1 MKTNDFY
8 NIIELVKRDVL
19 DSESEY
25 LELLKVVG
33 NNQKYDFLSQLS
45 IYDKNPNATA
55 CTSFDLW
62 RERFNRTVMR
72 GQKGIPILNDSK
84 AFQKVGYIFDVSQTT
99 SMDRNVNEV
108 KLWSFDKE
116 NDGKA
121 LKDMIGLQGYEAS
134 DSLTENLYT
143 LSRIYADESIYEL
156 ANNLR
161 IADED
166 RNSFVNFMRNSV
178 AYAVSNRFQIDYPF
192 PMDNLRDN
200 FKSIDSIS
208 LMSVGTCISNACSHI
223 IEETRS
229 RTRNFSKNRDLTK
242 SLSADYNEIKA
253 NELGGNDNVIRSN
266 DKRDDEQG
274 NRIFGS
280 GEYGRDSSNHQGEDP
295 KQPGR
300 REELYGEISESDL
313 RSDETGVSFRE
324 QGRGELSDAN
334 RPLQRGEAGI
344 SLNGNSEES
353 NQLYEGR
360 EAENDESTE
369 YSKRERSEV
378 SGDDFSLERDDNQG
392 SSRSVEENGI
402 RKMQEE
408 AENASFFY
416 SKDNP
421 DELMTNEMLERVPK
435 LYDQESISLAD
446 KEVHAA
452 YIIPFRS
459 NWTWYMTEYD
469 RESGDAFGLVLGIE
483 PEWGYFNLEEL
494 KELNAQRLILE
505 DFPKKFRELKNTEF
519 KKQMTEE
526 ELQMVFNG
534 ELSFED
540 ERVYKV
546 SDNELSDEYVEELSP
561 NFAEEVNSIMEE
573 YEVSRAE
580 AVSRLA
586 TSKLEEA
593 LKGTNISINDFNDE
607 QLDEILSAIKEYDFY
622 GNEIT
627 EIAEPKLP
635 VWKMEQLKWLI
646 DDWNKGETKVTTEK
660 IQYLKNLD
668 IDIAKFNVLKGYLVN
683 GEVSI
688 EQIESFKE
696 NIDFVT
702 MSEFVDS
709 LKELAAENN
718 HEQEF
723 VQGNIF
729 DYLNEEKEEVATESK
744 IDLSHGRTVYMKN
757 EAYTIHV
764 ETIVL
769 LQRETL

>member
-1 MKTNDFY
+1 MRTNDFY
-8 NIIELVKRDVL
+8 NIMELVKRDVL

-25 LELLKVVG
+25 LKLLKVVG

-72 GQKGIPILNDSK
+72 GQKGIPILNDSN

-116 NDGKA
+116 NNGKA
-121 LKDMIGLQGYEAS
+121 LKDMIDLQGYEAS

-166 RNSFVNFMRNSV
+166 RNSFANFMRNSV

-192 PMDNLRDN
+192 PMDNLREN
-200 FKSIDSIS
+200 FKYIDSIS
-208 LMSVGTCISNACSHI
+208 LMSVGTCISNACSQI

-242 SLSADYNEIKA
+242 NLSADYNENKV
-253 NELGGNDNVIRSN
+253 NELGGNDNVIRS
-266 DKRDDEQG
+266 DDERNDEQR

-300 REELYGEISESDL
+300 REELYGGISESDL

-334 RPLQRGEAGI
+334 RPLQREEAGI
-344 SLNGNSEES
+344 SLNGNSEKS
-353 NQLYEGR
+353 NRLYEGR
-360 EAENDESTE
+360 EAETDESTE
-369 YSKRERSEV
+369 YSKRGRSEV
-378 SGDDFSLERDDNQG
+378 SGDDFSLERNDNQG

-402 RKMQEE
+402 KEMQEG

-421 DELMTNEMLERVPK
+421 NELMTEEMLERVPK
-435 LYDQESISLAD
+435 LYEQESILLAD

-505 DFPKKFRELKNTEF
+505 DFPKTFREFKDTEL
-519 KKQMTEE
+519 KKQMSEE

-540 ERVYKV
+540 ERVYK
-546 SDNELSDEYVEELSP
+546 
-561 NFAEEVNSIMEE
+561 A
-573 YEVSRAE
+573 A
-580 AVSRLA
+580 
-586 TSKLEEA
+586 
-593 LKGTNISINDFNDE
+593 
-607 QLDEILSAIKEYDFY
+607 
-622 GNEIT
+622 GN
-627 EIAEPKLP
+627 
-635 VWKMEQLKWLI
+635 
-646 DDWNKGETKVTTEK
+646 
-660 IQYLKNLD
+660 
-668 IDIAKFNVLKGYLVN
+668 
-683 GEVSI
+683 
-688 EQIESFKE
+688 
-696 NIDFVT
+696 
-702 MSEFVDS
+702 
-709 LKELAAENN
+709 
-718 HEQEF
+718 
-723 VQGNIF
+723 
-729 DYLNEEKEEVATESK
+729 
-744 IDLSHGRTVYMKN
+744 
-757 EAYTIHV
+757 
-764 ETIVL
+764 
-769 LQRETL
+769 